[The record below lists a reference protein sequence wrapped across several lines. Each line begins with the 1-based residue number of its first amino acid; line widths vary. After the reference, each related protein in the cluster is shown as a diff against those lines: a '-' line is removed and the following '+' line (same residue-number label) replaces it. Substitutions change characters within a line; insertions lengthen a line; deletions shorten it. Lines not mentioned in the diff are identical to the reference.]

1 MSARFEGSYLG
12 DARRIAPDA
21 VLECKI
27 CWHVYDPAIGDDTRQ
42 VKAGTPF
49 SSLPD
54 DWRCPQCD
62 GERDQFMVVDA
73 GTAPVAP
80 PPTLAM
86 LAIDKARR
94 LTEAFRDIHDNKMR
108 DTPFT
113 NRSLAVEAIG
123 FRPWDG
129 HILGVL
135 VVPWFMNLVLMPGPE
150 DDWHRFRTGEKHNF
164 TFPSGTYEFVFN
176 QRPSTG
182 PYFAC
187 SLFSPMEEFSSQ
199 LQATDTARMVM
210 AALFDPASR
219 AEEDDRAGEIRAL
232 REAEM
237 TAEADRAKAAEAAA
251 SVPVAVVA
259 PASAPAPSR
268 RALLTLGQAKPGED
282 AA

>member
-12 DARRIAPDA
+12 DAGKIAPDA

-42 VKAGTPF
+42 IKAGTPF
-49 SSLPD
+49 SALPD

-62 GERDQFMVVDA
+62 GERDQFMVVHA
-73 GTAPVAP
+73 GTAPIP
-80 PPTLAM
+80 PAPTLAM
-86 LAIDKARR
+86 LAIEKARR
-94 LTEAFRDIHDNKMR
+94 LTDAFRDIHDNKMR

-113 NRSLAVEAIG
+113 NRSLAVEAIS

-150 DDWHRFRTGEKHNF
+150 DDWSHFRTGEKHIF
-164 TFPSGTYEFVFN
+164 TFPSGDYEFVFN

-187 SLFSPMEEFSSQ
+187 SLFSPMEDFSSQ

-232 REAEM
+232 READIA
-237 TAEADRAKAAEAAA
+237 AEADRMKTAAEAASA
-251 SVPVAVVA
+251 PVAVVP
-259 PASAPAPSR
+259 PASTPAPSR
-268 RALLTLGQAKPGED
+268 RALLTLGQARPGED

>member
-1 MSARFEGSYLG
+1 MSVRFEGSYLG
-12 DARRIAPDA
+12 DAGKIAPDA

-27 CWHVYDPAIGDDTRQ
+27 CWHVYDPAIGDETRQ
-42 VKAGTPF
+42 IMPGTAF
-49 SSLPD
+49 SALPD

-73 GTAPVAP
+73 GTAPVPP

-86 LAIDKARR
+86 LAIEKAKR
-94 LTEAFRDIHDNKMR
+94 LTEAFRDIYDNKMR

-113 NRSLAVEAIG
+113 NRSLAVEAVG

-150 DDWHRFRTGEKHNF
+150 DDWRQFKTGDKRVF
-164 TFPSGTYEFVFN
+164 SFQSGAYEFVFN

-187 SLFSPMEEFSSQ
+187 SLFSPMEDFSNQ

-210 AALFDPASR
+210 SALFD
-219 AEEDDRAGEIRAL
+219 AENREEGDRADEIRAL
-232 REAEM
+232 READLA
-237 TAEADRAKAAEAAA
+237 AETERAKAAEEAEKA
-251 SVPVAVVA
+251 PVTAVDV
-259 PASAPAPSR
+259 APSR
-268 RALLTLGQAKPGED
+268 RALLTLGQAKPDED